1 MSRGL
6 LCLFLLLLLP
16 GLGWAATAPGEQELA
31 KMVPTRV
38 QFSVAS
44 DQIFLAIQMHVVPQE
59 MGADSWAEWDQDRN
73 GSLDGQEVQAL
84 VSQVVAVAMPSH
96 RVAVGGQL
104 MDWRELSAERA
115 VHRESPLG
123 LREPILVKVS
133 GTKGRLGSNEEALF
147 VVYAPPKKGDG
158 IVPLRLS
165 VGAGLQFRD
174 VAGARAEQ
182 RGPRRIEAVLS
193 RRSPALWGTVVGP
206 TKPVEQRNSPGAT
219 LGERGESP
227 SRP

>member
-1 MSRGL
+1 MGS
-6 LCLFLLLLLP
+6 
-16 GLGWAATAPGEQELA
+16 AATASGEQELA

-38 QFSVAS
+38 QLSVAS
-44 DQIFLAIQMHVVPQE
+44 DQLFLAIQMHVVPQE
-59 MGADSWAEWDQDRN
+59 MGADSWAKWDEDRS
-73 GSLDGQEVQAL
+73 GSLDTQEVEAL
-84 VSQVVAVAMPSH
+84 VSRVVEIAMPSH
-96 RVAVGGQL
+96 RVALGGQL

-115 VHRESPLG
+115 AHRQSPLG

-133 GTKGRLGSNEEALF
+133 GTKGRLEPNEEAIF
-147 VVYAPPKKGDG
+147 VVYAPPKKVDG

-206 TKPVEQRNSPGAT
+206 TKPVEQRKSP
-219 LGERGESP
+219 
-227 SRP
+227 